1 MAKKESTLKNMLIAL
16 MVIAIVS
23 GGVLGFVYGL
33 TNEKIDF
40 NKKEKNESAIYN
52 VLNLKKENK
61 PVIKTIDHDT
71 LVYNLAY
78 TADNQFIG
86 AAIKTYSLNGFGG
99 KIELMIG
106 ILANDNI
113 NKVSV
118 LSQAE
123 TPGLGANMS
132 KDGNKLMNS
141 INNKSIDSISTK
153 TDNGYSVKVN
163 KGKDKGK
170 VDALTAATIS
180 SRAVCE
186 AVEKAVN
193 GFMANKDQFLKGGNN
208 E

>member
-16 MVIAIVS
+16 MVITIVS

-33 TNEKIDF
+33 TNEKIAF
-40 NKKEKNESAIYN
+40 NKKEKNEAAIYN
-52 VLNLKKENK
+52 VLNLNKENK

-86 AAIKTYSLNGFGG
+86 AAIKTYSPNGFGG

-106 ILANDNI
+106 ILADNTI

-132 KDGNKLMNS
+132 KDGNKLMAS
-141 INNKSIDSISTK
+141 INDKNIDDISTMN
-153 TDNGYSVKVN
+153 NGTYSVKVT
-163 KGKDKGK
+163 KDNGK

-180 SRAVCE
+180 SRAVCD

-193 GFMANKDQFLKGGNN
+193 GYMANKDQFLKGGNN

>member
-16 MVIAIVS
+16 MVITIVS

-61 PVIKTIDHDT
+61 PAIKTIDHDT

-106 ILANDNI
+106 IFANDSI

-132 KDGNKLMNS
+132 KDGNKLMAS
-141 INNKSIDSISTK
+141 INDKNIDDISTMN
-153 TDNGYSVKVN
+153 NGTYSVKVT
-163 KGKDKGK
+163 KDNGK